1 MSDIWKAA
9 LEWYIYYND
18 TKRKPLYAA
27 VIMAMLHGLR
37 SINSIA
43 ELRDRYPTER
53 GTAERIVA
61 EMYPGDW
68 RLEQRTLEAAYAL
81 RCLEIMTGKMLD
93 LRHRPPSLWL
103 LETVA

>member
-9 LEWYIYYND
+9 LEWYMYYTD
-18 TKRKPLYAA
+18 SQRKPLYAA
-27 VIMAMLHGLR
+27 VIMVMLKELR
-37 SINSIA
+37 SVQSIRD
-43 ELRDRYPTER
+43 LRERYPTER
-53 GTAERIVA
+53 GTAERVVA

-81 RCLEIMTGKMLD
+81 RCLELITNKKLD
-93 LRHRPPSLWL
+93 LRSHPPSLWL